1 MENLEIAVLIIA
13 TCLSGFW
20 LAWNIG
26 AFFWIVANWQRLKHM
41 HMTVEWPMFVFT
53 PMSIG
58 WFIYLGVTYL

>member
-1 MENLEIAVLIIA
+1 MENLDMAVLIIA

-20 LAWNIG
+20 LIWT
-26 AFFWIVANWQRLKHM
+26 IVAFVWVVAYWQHLKHM
-41 HMTVEWPMFVFT
+41 QVTIEWPLFVFT